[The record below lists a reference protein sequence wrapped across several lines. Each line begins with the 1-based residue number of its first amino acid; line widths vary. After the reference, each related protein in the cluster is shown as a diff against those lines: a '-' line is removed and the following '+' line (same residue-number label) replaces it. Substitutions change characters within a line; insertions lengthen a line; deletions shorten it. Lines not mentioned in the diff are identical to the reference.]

1 MLDAASRSGA
11 ASHGR
16 IVTECK
22 VGRQSTTMTSLIA
35 WIGVDSHGPASAYFA
50 SDSRLTWPG
59 SAVWD
64 HGRKLFACRRYPH
77 ILGYCGDVLFP
88 IQTLSQITE
97 MIDSDLLL
105 GPSDQGDT
113 CTQRIAAVISS
124 ALETYPPG
132 AKQSFD
138 GSTVCARRRSPVAIP
153 SQANSL
159 RRDIIATDNGYRLTP
174 PVSSS
179 SNRREWN
186 TCVQSTS
193 RTVAGERRRWNQP
206 GCVLGLLR
214 FPAFW

>member
-1 MLDAASRSGA
+1 
-11 ASHGR
+11 
-16 IVTECK
+16 
-22 VGRQSTTMTSLIA
+22 MTSLIA

-124 ALETYPPG
+124 ALETHPPG

-138 GSTVCARRRSPVAIP
+138 VLHCMRK
-153 SQANSL
+153 
-159 RRDIIATDNGYRLTP
+159 AT
-174 PVSSS
+174 
-179 SNRREWN
+179 
-186 TCVQSTS
+186 
-193 RTVAGERRRWNQP
+193 
-206 GCVLGLLR
+206 
-214 FPAFW
+214 